1 MILHSY
7 NRVSTDDQKTG
18 IQVYRESIERFC
30 KYGNHE
36 IVGVYEDEDVSGG
49 MPFKERPQ
57 GKLIYESLMNG
68 DVDGMVADNV
78 SRVFRSAA
86 DGFATIE
93 EFRNAGVKFFICD
106 QGQMPLDIDSEQGFM
121 LFSFQLMYAQLERMK
136 IKKRTTDAHSMRR
149 KTGLATTHAQ
159 YGYNKVSEHHA
170 GNLINKIVPCEVEQ
184 RIVAKIL
191 QWSQEGKTKYSIAKS
206 LNKKN
211 IPAKKGGIWTGKTV
225 AGVISYQDKICKK

>member
-49 MPFKERPQ
+49 MPFRERPQ
-57 GKLIYESLMNG
+57 GKLLYESLMNG
-68 DVDGMVADNV
+68 DVDGMVADNI

-93 EFRNAGVKFFICD
+93 QFRDAGVKFFICD
-106 QGQMPLDIDSEQGFM
+106 QGQVPLDVDSEQGFM

-136 IKKRTTDAHSMRR
+136 IKKRTSDAHKMRR

-159 YGYNKVSEHHA
+159 FGYNKISDTQYSNIV
-170 GNLINKIVPCEVEQ
+170 NRIVPCEKEQ
-184 RIVAKIL
+184 AVVKQIMELHI
-191 QWSQEGKTKYSIAKS
+191 SNISNYSIAKF
-206 LNKKN
+206 LNN
-211 IPAKKGGIWTGKTV
+211 NSIPAKKGGLWTGKTV
-225 AGVISYQDKICKK
+225 KGVIDYQLEISK

>member
-49 MPFKERPQ
+49 MPFRERPQ

-68 DVDGMVADNV
+68 DVDGMVADNI

-93 EFRNAGVKFFICD
+93 EFRDAGVKFFICD
-106 QGQMPLDIDSEQGFM
+106 QGQVPLDVDSEQGFM

-136 IKKRTTDAHSMRR
+136 IKKRTSDAHKMRR
-149 KTGLATTHAQ
+149 KNGLATTHAQ
-159 YGYNKVSEHHA
+159 YGYNKISDTQY
-170 GNLINKIVPCEVEQ
+170 GNLVNRVVPCEKEQ
-184 RIVAKIL
+184 EVVKQIMELHI
-191 QWSQEGKTKYSIAKS
+191 SNISNYSIAKF
-206 LNKKN
+206 LNN
-211 IPAKKGGIWTGKTV
+211 NGIPAKKGGIWTGKTIK
-225 AGVISYQDKICKK
+225 GVIDYQLEISK

>member
-30 KYGNHE
+30 KFGNHT
-36 IVGVYEDEDVSGG
+36 IKGVYEDEDVSGG
-49 MPFKERPQ
+49 MPFRERPQ

-93 EFRNAGVKFFICD
+93 EFRDAGVKFFICD

-136 IKKRTTDAHSMRR
+136 IKKRTSDAHKMRR

-159 YGYNKVSEHHA
+159 YGYNKIVDNQYGNPINRIIPCDREQIIVKKIMDFHRRDVSNYA
-170 GNLINKIVPCEVEQ
+170 
-184 RIVAKIL
+184 
-191 QWSQEGKTKYSIAKS
+191 IAKL
-206 LNKKN
+206 LNEN
-211 IPAKKGGIWTGKTV
+211 GIPAKKGGAWTGKTV
-225 AGVISYQDKICKK
+225 KGVIDYQLEISK